1 MGMPQQ
7 VCCGYD
13 EETWEVELADKPGS
27 VVGSHS
33 SGTMVTHRL
42 KQPTRRLRRAAD
54 VRRRACLFGFAPSG
68 VYLAVRV
75 ATSAVSSYLA
85 ISTLPDPVSRPA
97 IGGIFSVALS
107 VALGRGLH
115 PRLIAPRR
123 YLALCPMEPGLSST
137 RQSTQRLPGQLRHAV
152 YRSKRRNTAFVSR
165 A

>member
-85 ISTLPDPVSRPA
+85 ISTLPDPVLRPA

-107 VALGRGLH
+107 VALG
-115 PRLIAPRR
+115 
-123 YLALCPMEPGLSST
+123 LSTYSA
-137 RQSTQRLPGQLRHAV
+137 QALPGTLPYGARTFLYAAKHAAAAWPTPA
-152 YRSKRRNTAFVSR
+152 RSI
-165 A
+165 